1 MSMDGTLFRK
11 YFCFTIIDQ
20 LNLNQMKSKTRN
32 ILKWAITGITTLI
45 VTMIACLKLVAFGPL
60 VAIYSKIGLQA
71 YIQILGVSLLL
82 FLSLFLWKPTM
93 KIGLLL
99 LTGYFGGAMAVELS
113 NGTPF
118 IAPATILTLIWV
130 SAFLRDASIFKAS
143 IKNERLATSF

>member
-1 MSMDGTLFRK
+1 
-11 YFCFTIIDQ
+11 
-20 LNLNQMKSKTRN
+20 MKSKTKN

-45 VTMIACLKLVAFGPL
+45 VTMIACLKLVAFAPL
-60 VAIYSKIGLQA
+60 VEIYAKIGLQA

-143 IKNERLATSF
+143 VKNERLATSF